1 MEKNK
6 VIKKVENNRFVEFCG
21 NRKVYRGVRLCLDH
35 KYLNNGIKREH
46 LKILTVNKIVGKM
59 KSAKFYISLGAT
71 SGFLHLE
78 LHVVEVKISIC

>member
-21 NRKVYRGVRLCLDH
+21 NRKVDRGVRLCLDH

-46 LKILTVNKIVGKM
+46 LKILTDKIVGKM
-59 KSAKFYISLGAT
+59 RAAKFYIPLGAT

-78 LHVVEVKISIC
+78 LHVVEVLI